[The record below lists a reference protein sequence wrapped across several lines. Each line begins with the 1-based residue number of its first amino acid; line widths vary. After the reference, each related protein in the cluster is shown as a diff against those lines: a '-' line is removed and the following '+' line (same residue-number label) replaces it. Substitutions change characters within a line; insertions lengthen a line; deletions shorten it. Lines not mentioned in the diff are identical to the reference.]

1 MRKPLTAKAENESKK
16 SGLHSLM
23 IRISAVIIVV
33 AIISSLII
41 FHPWSLSRTQSV
53 MKGPE
58 VEGNLTYILPSNVSG
73 DAVTST
79 ASNNVNGIIEAFM
92 TNASRFDPAMNGT
105 GYPYMQMN
113 SSIPIGMHQI
123 NPNGSFS
130 FNLNNSFYALKDS
143 WLKALP
149 SNDEPNSEAPIMF
162 EVVFTVPNG
171 SMLNVYTEAYPQL
184 FSLFNFSN
192 VFKINHVFNL
202 GSPQE
207 VIQSGNSTGNSTSIG
222 IQQAGTYKPADCL
235 LEQKVYWKQTF
246 SNLIS
251 NIHFPLIAF
260 NNRTQAPLQLTNGY
274 FILAGT
280 FGFGKI
286 SLSFTSAQGF
296 GSKSSN
302 ASNINGW
309 SFTSSTSPTA
319 STNPSNVEYWNAP
332 ETVGYSTPKS
342 NGTYNVSYIYL
353 NNVAVQISDYQLIK
367 VLTIVCNGQVT
378 YTDTIAENDWQ
389 VQEYVENP
397 SGAQYSIGYGYLP
410 GDFAQAIADLTG
422 NDTSVAGNLSYG
434 QQINFTSVWSNL
446 EGGTNSKLSD
456 ITGLLSTSIAG
467 IGIAVA
473 AAAAIA
479 IPPGGGKVAT
489 AALIAEIYS
498 MVGFVSSA
506 VALLSSV
513 IVSSYTENYA
523 ELLSLHS
530 FYEATFPANV
540 VMNPSTLEIDN
551 INVNV
556 VSPLITIS

>member
-1 MRKPLTAKAENESKK
+1 MRKPLTAKVENGSKK
-16 SGLHSLM
+16 SGLHVLM
-23 IRISAVIIVV
+23 IRVFAVMIVV

-41 FHPWSLSRTQSV
+41 FHPWSLSHSQPV
-53 MKGPE
+53 KKGPE

-73 DAVTST
+73 DTVSST

-113 SSIPIGMHQI
+113 SSIPIGIHQI

-130 FNLNNSFYALKDS
+130 FNLNNSFYALKNS
-143 WLKALP
+143 WLNALP
-149 SNDEPNSEAPIMF
+149 SNEEPNAEAPIMF

-171 SMLNVYTEAYPQL
+171 SMLNIYTEACPQL
-184 FSLFNFSN
+184 FPLFNFSN
-192 VFKINHVFNL
+192 VFKINHVFDL

-207 VIQSGNSTGNSTSIG
+207 VIQSGNSTVNSTSMG

-260 NNRTQAPLQLTNGY
+260 NNKTALSYAQGD
-274 FILAGT
+274 FVIAGI
-280 FGFGKI
+280 FNLGEI
-286 SLSFTSAQGF
+286 SFTSAQGF
-296 GSKSSN
+296 GSKN
-302 ASNINGW
+302 NNTSNINGW

-319 STNPSNVEYWNAP
+319 SPNPSNVEYWNAP
-332 ETVGYSTPKS
+332 ETVGYPTPKS

-434 QQINFTSVWSNL
+434 QQVNFTSVWSNL
-446 EGGTNSKLSD
+446 EGGINSKLSD

-540 VMNPSTLEIDN
+540 VMNPATLQIDN